1 MCQLHSGQPQIIET
15 HIKSQGRSYHE
26 GQTFIEEYWYANAY
40 LVKGPAPLSS
50 VCQVPT

>member
-1 MCQLHSGQPQIIET
+1 MGNLRSLRYISR
-15 HIKSQGRSYHE
+15 SQGRSYHE

-40 LVKGPAPLSS
+40 LVEEPAPLSS